1 MFFAAA
7 LLLIIVG
14 QANAGET
21 NGQLNKNFTARCK
34 NPSTVTC
41 LALDSDEEIS
51 RLRFSP
57 PQLSATNRVQLDPIA
72 KAARFT
78 IPTHSAA
85 DSSGQLHIPFPQPMV
100 DVYVSFDVRYPAE
113 LIGYPFKG
121 GGGQK
126 IFILGQGKEGCAP
139 FEIVGNIPKN
149 RPHPSFYYICGAA
162 GSNVAIQNPL
172 GDNTS
177 QFDYQPGG
185 DTACL
190 RTPDQRAKPCAYLE
204 PNEWV
209 TYQVHVNALA
219 AFLEVWQTVRGKT
232 LKIIEFS
239 LGKFPSPPPKYEWIK
254 LTPYNTGKD
263 ATEDHPSF
271 SLWYRRVIVSTRKIP
286 FPEAE

>member
-1 MFFAAA
+1 MHFAAA
-7 LLLIIVG
+7 LTLILAG
-14 QANAGET
+14 LANAGEAAST
-21 NGQLNKNFTARCK
+21 LDKGFSARCRD
-34 NPSTVTC
+34 PAVVTC
-41 LALDSDEEIS
+41 LALDSEAEIS

-57 PQLSATNRVQLDPIA
+57 KHLDTSTRIQWDASA

-78 IPTHSAA
+78 IPSHSPA

-100 DVYVSFDVRYPAE
+100 DVYLSFDVRYPRE
-113 LIGYPFKG
+113 LLNYRFKG
-121 GGGQK
+121 GGGWK

-139 FEIVGNIPKN
+139 YEIVANNPYYRSYPG
-149 RPHPSFYYICGAA
+149 FYYICGAT
-162 GSNVAIQNPL
+162 SENVAIQDPF

-190 RTPDQRAKPCAYLE
+190 RTPRPGAKPCAVLE
-204 PNEWV
+204 PDEWV
-209 TYQVHVNALA
+209 TYQIHVNALA
-219 AFLEVWQTVRGKT
+219 AVLEVWQTVRGKT
-232 LKIIEFS
+232 LKIIEFP
-239 LGKFPSPPPKYEWIK
+239 LKKFPMPPPKYEWLK

-286 FPEAE
+286 FPGAE